1 MTHIKVSVSNMTV
14 DSDDINMNFLRV
26 SDSKLVIFTEFHC
39 GKFVF
44 VV

>member
-1 MTHIKVSVSNMTV
+1 MPLNVSNMAAG
-14 DSDDINMNFLRV
+14 SDDTNMNFLRV
-26 SDSKLVIFTEFHC
+26 SDSKLVMFTEFHC